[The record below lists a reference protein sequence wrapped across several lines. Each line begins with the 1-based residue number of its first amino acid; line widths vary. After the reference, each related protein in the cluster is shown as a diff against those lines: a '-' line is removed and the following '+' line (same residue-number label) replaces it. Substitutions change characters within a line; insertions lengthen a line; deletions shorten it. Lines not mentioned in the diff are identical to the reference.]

1 MNEYDELAKLA
12 DIPGDRWDDNYPNSQ
27 AIKIGR
33 SIICDGY
40 LSEKEEREGK
50 KKEEVGLTAVFSH
63 FHEDHTY
70 NIKRTFTGCDNI
82 ILSKTTY
89 DALLGMGK
97 ITERGT
103 FHVLEK
109 PGDQFDTNYGEKIQL
124 FDANHVPGS
133 KQVLVTM
140 DSGERILYSGDFSYP
155 NIPVPEADLLVLES
169 EHGEEVYDFDTDKP
183 SVLRSIWRHVYKEIE
198 SGNPVEIRVHRGTM
212 QDVMAELEKERFNDE
227 DRNLVNDVSDNS
239 ILKKHI
245 PRKIPFLADEIDVN
259 LTNAIK
265 HKYDEDIREIEI
277 AKNDRLDELH
287 EKKEPYVRFAT
298 VGRIT
303 PQQDRA
309 TVIQV
314 DVNQGFKNHGAFF
327 TSGGRYFACLAAHSS
342 YTNVLEYVKATKAKI
357 VMVDGT
363 RASVQT
369 AKELANGIS
378 EKLHKV
384 AFPKFCKYEH

>member
-109 PGDQFDTNYGEKIQL
+109 PGDQFDTNYGEK
-124 FDANHVPGS
+124 
-133 KQVLVTM
+133 
-140 DSGERILYSGDFSYP
+140 
-155 NIPVPEADLLVLES
+155 
-169 EHGEEVYDFDTDKP
+169 
-183 SVLRSIWRHVYKEIE
+183 
-198 SGNPVEIRVHRGTM
+198 
-212 QDVMAELEKERFNDE
+212 
-227 DRNLVNDVSDNS
+227 
-239 ILKKHI
+239 
-245 PRKIPFLADEIDVN
+245 
-259 LTNAIK
+259 
-265 HKYDEDIREIEI
+265 
-277 AKNDRLDELH
+277 
-287 EKKEPYVRFAT
+287 
-298 VGRIT
+298 
-303 PQQDRA
+303 
-309 TVIQV
+309 
-314 DVNQGFKNHGAFF
+314 
-327 TSGGRYFACLAAHSS
+327 
-342 YTNVLEYVKATKAKI
+342 
-357 VMVDGT
+357 
-363 RASVQT
+363 
-369 AKELANGIS
+369 
-378 EKLHKV
+378 
-384 AFPKFCKYEH
+384 

>member
-1 MNEYDELAKLA
+1 
-12 DIPGDRWDDNYPNSQ
+12 SQ

-327 TSGGRYFACLAAHSS
+327 TSGGRY
-342 YTNVLEYVKATKAKI
+342 
-357 VMVDGT
+357 
-363 RASVQT
+363 
-369 AKELANGIS
+369 
-378 EKLHKV
+378 
-384 AFPKFCKYEH
+384 